1 MFNRSVKVMYLFQNK
16 DNNLKISF
24 FKKQYD
30 RSTKMDST
38 VYNIV
43 TNVPSKIR
51 PLQRCEIPSK
61 G

>member
-1 MFNRSVKVMYLFQNK
+1 MYLFQNK

-24 FKKQYD
+24 FRKQYD

-43 TNVPSKIR
+43 TNVPSQIR